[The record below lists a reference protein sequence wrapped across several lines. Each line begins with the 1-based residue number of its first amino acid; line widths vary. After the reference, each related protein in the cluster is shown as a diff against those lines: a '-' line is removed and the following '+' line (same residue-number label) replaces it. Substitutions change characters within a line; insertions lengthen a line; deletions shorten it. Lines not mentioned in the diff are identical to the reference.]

1 MFKSKTN
8 TLIATLAAIGSI
20 LGFGYFMQP
29 KGSPV
34 DTIISSPTHAANK
47 TVNLKTLMEP
57 NLLPENVMGS
67 NDAKVT
73 IVEYSSMT
81 CPHCATFHEEVLPTI
96 KKDYIDTGKVR
107 YILREFP
114 LDNLAAAAFMLGRCA
129 PKDKY
134 FPFIEMMYGKQKV
147 WAFGK
152 GDPLPAMLKLAKGA
166 GFTKEQFDKCLQDP
180 KLLDGINA
188 VRARGSKLGVNSTPS
203 FFVNGELIKY
213 AGDVKSFAAI
223 LDKKLK

>member
-1 MFKSKTN
+1 MFRSKTN
-8 TLIATLAAIGSI
+8 TIIATIAAIVSI
-20 LGFGYFMQP
+20 LGFGYYMQP
-29 KGSPV
+29 KGTTA
-34 DTIISSPTHAANK
+34 DNIISSPTQAANK
-47 TVNLKTLMEP
+47 IVSIKTLMEP
-57 NLLPENVMGS
+57 NQLPENILGS
-67 NDAKVT
+67 KNAKVT

-81 CPHCATFHEEVLPTI
+81 CPHCATFHEEVLPAI
-96 KKDYIDTGKVR
+96 KKKYIDTGKVK

-166 GFTKEQFDKCLQDP
+166 GFTKESFDTCLKDQ
-180 KLLDGINA
+180 KILDGINA
-188 VRARGSKLGVNSTPS
+188 VRARGSKLGINSTPS
-203 FFVNGELIKY
+203 FFVNGELIKQF
-213 AGDVKSFAAI
+213 GDVKSFSAM